1 VAACGGGQR
10 ARDVADWPDPN
21 LDLAGTRNAPSPITK
36 ATIGRL
42 RVAWRFRFPEQPTFS
57 GVDAS
62 TALVAG
68 GRVFVQ
74 TLSSN
79 VYALD
84 LGSGRLVWRRRFD
97 RESGGPNGLSDANG
111 LLFGNTD
118 VSAFALSAQT
128 GRIVWQR
135 RLAGG
140 RSTIDIAPTVARGLV
155 FTATAGIRLGT
166 HGILYALNARSGR
179 IVWRFDT
186 IRGRFAVP
194 AAAGGGGAWWSPT
207 VDAAGRLYVGIAN
220 PLPFGGTRARP
231 NGAAYRGR
239 ALYTDSLVVLD
250 ASHGTLLWYDQV
262 TSHDVRDYDFALPPI
277 LESAGGI
284 PAVFGAGKAGIVI
297 AWNRATHKRIW
308 QTPVGV
314 HRNDS
319 GPLPTK
325 RVSVCPGL
333 YGGVLTPMA
342 YADGKLFVP
351 VVDLCM
357 QGSAYG
363 YEPLDKVD
371 VVGRGRGEL
380 VALDAATGKRDWT
393 VHLPLP
399 DFSCATAARGVVFT
413 ASFDGTV
420 YGLDTRDGRR
430 LWTARTPSYTNS
442 CPAVAGD
449 TLLVGAGVPTRGRVR
464 ELEAFRP

>member
-21 LDLAGTRNAPSPITK
+21 LDLAGTRNVPSPITT

-277 LESAGGI
+277 LTGRLVVGG
-284 PAVFGAGKAGIVI
+284 GKGGRVV
-297 AWNRATHKRIW
+297 AWDRRTHARAWTAS
-308 QTPVGV
+308 VGR
-314 HRNDS
+314 HRNAS
-319 GPLPTK
+319 GPLPRRLVT
-325 RVSVCPGL
+325 VCPGL
-333 YGGVLTPMA
+333 LGGILTPMA
-342 YADGKLFVP
+342 SAAGRVYVP
-351 VVDLCM
+351 SVDLCM
-357 QGSAYG
+357 RGSAVG
-363 YEPLDKVD
+363 YRPLTAVD
-371 VVGRGRGEL
+371 PSTGTGEL
-380 VALDAATGKRDWT
+380 TALDAGSGARLWT
-393 VHLPLP
+393 RRLSSPP
-399 DFSCATAARGVVFT
+399 FGCATATSDLVLAPT
-413 ASFDGTV
+413 
-420 YGLDTRDGRR
+420 YDGRILAFAAADGRPVWSAR
-430 LWTARTPSYTNS
+430 LPAGINA
-442 CPAVAGD
+442 CPTVAGRF
-449 TLLVGAGVPTRGRVR
+449 LLVGAGAEPTGIASPIP
-464 ELEAFRP
+464 ELVAFRLP